1 MAAEISK
8 RAVLVSRN
16 DHAIA
21 LVVWGVVD
29 VAEVVGAA
37 RGVEDQGTTVVGEG
51 VRGVG
56 ELGADGVECRV
67 IGLDVAGDE
76 AVFFLAPRPSVHE

>member
-56 ELGADGVECRV
+56 ELGARRV
-67 IGLDVAGDE
+67 LLLLRFASEYFWGATARVNSKSRDE
-76 AVFFLAPRPSVHE
+76 